1 MNKMTRIEFEL
12 IPDIKA
18 YFFVEKGMR
27 SSKLNTCN
35 FKMLMNQANLLCI
48 WMKIIYMIGQWVNIY
63 HIVDLN
69 G

>member
-1 MNKMTRIEFEL
+1 MNKMTTIEFEL

-35 FKMLMNQANLLCI
+35 FMMLMNQANLLCI
-48 WMKIIYMIGQWVNIY
+48 
-63 HIVDLN
+63 
-69 G
+69 